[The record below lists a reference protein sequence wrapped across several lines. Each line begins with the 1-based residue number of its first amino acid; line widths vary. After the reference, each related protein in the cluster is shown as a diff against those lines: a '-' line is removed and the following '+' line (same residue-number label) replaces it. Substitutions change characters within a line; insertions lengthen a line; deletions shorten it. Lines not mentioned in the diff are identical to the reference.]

1 MFIRFLVLNNYV
13 LNNALTYANTIK
25 GIVYKIETVLN
36 LLLFYRHNTCTMN
49 QNKGIYT
56 MFQKIDGILLTFAI
70 SCNVKLKSQ

>member
-36 LLLFYRHNTCTMN
+36 LLLFYRHNICYMN